1 MKTREVGR
9 REKEGRKLLAEAGT
23 RKSGLTLALTD
34 FLTEARTAT
43 GTTTGGQEVRA
54 GGQSTATTL
63 PTVIRPM
70 AMEALAMEATTTE
83 AGSPGHTTTDTTAT
97 EAPTTPATATRSGLA
112 AVSTTP
118 TLATME
124 ASTTIMTVAME
135 ATIEEEMV
143 VYQVLAAATT
153 LATMEA
159 PTTSMTTA
167 MAVTT
172 EEETV
177 LATAATSPA
186 LTTMDSVVLTVVQV
200 DCKVEG
206 SGPQNWEP
214 ESEMAEPGPRTRKT
228 PTTENWT
235 GK

>member
-9 REKEGRKLLAEAGT
+9 REKEGRKPLAEAGT

-70 AMEALAMEATTTE
+70 AMEALAMEATTT
-83 AGSPGHTTTDTTAT
+83 AGWPGHTTTYTTAT

-143 VYQVLAAATT
+143 VHQVLATATT

-214 ESEMAEPGPRTRKT
+214 ESEMVEPGPRTRKT